1 MTQVS
6 VSSTPSVFATFVR
19 GGTSK
24 ALFFHEKDIPAPG
37 EARDKFLIRVMGS
50 PDPSQIDGMG
60 GARIVTSKVAIIR
73 PSERPDADVD
83 YTFAQIGLGEAEV
96 SYDGNCG
103 NISSGVG
110 PFSINERLLKTN
122 DWKDGRRVVRIYNT
136 GKDAVL
142 VAHVH
147 VDKSTGRALEKGDY
161 AISGC
166 PGTGAPILMDYSKT
180 ASPKNVLPTG
190 NVIDQLDCTFG
201 TVKATFCEVGNP
213 IVFVTADS
221 LGIKGSEVVSA
232 IDSNKDLIARV
243 REIRGRMA
251 MKLGKCSDWT
261 QVDKQSPML
270 PMVALVSKST
280 STEGHIQ
287 SRLFLDNRCHPSMA
301 GTGGVCTAATS
312 RVTGSVVNWL
322 LTAEALKSCQL
333 VIQHPAGHL
342 PIQVHP
348 NNVVDAQFSAYYQT
362 AASWLYG
369 DAQGWAIYDHL
380 NDPAVH
386 SLCDKIT
393 IEGKRLPND
402 LITTMI
408 VTARGGITQEMTL
421 ERPKWQEPERPPQN
435 AEVMQKFRSLAILVL
450 GNKKTEKELEWA
462 GREGRVLGFTE
473 KQCIHPL
480 QVDVVHRAFEP
491 SEASIWWAV
500 RVRDGDEEARS
511 KGKGAWKLDGK
522 MIDAPV
528 AKRALALIE
537 RATLC
542 GIDLSKFEKLLE
554 HIVSGPSVPENNEA
568 PLQTVTLSIS
578 QENNSN
584 DSTIEISARSPSP
597 STDSAALPTLFFGE
611 SNFLTLVPG
620 GPRQS
625 KSQDDQGKQPS
636 RLVFPINQTPQSAL
650 EGDSPASIE
659 HLSPGTTRYLRDEG
673 ALTTPSLHACIPA
686 LEAYFT
692 WFHPCFPILDR
703 SDFVR
708 KLALSQVSYILL
720 HSMLFVGAT
729 YCDEATIT
737 SMGFSSRTQAKSL
750 LYTRARLLF
759 HADWERDQITLIQS
773 LFLMSFWRGG
783 PSDVR
788 DVRYWLGVAIGM
800 AESYGLH
807 RTTRFVTRD
816 AQKARL
822 RRRIWWSIY
831 VRERQASAS
840 LGLPSRIRDNDC
852 DVEPLSESDLES
864 DIETQDGLQFGSCK
878 PEHKTYAVNM
888 AKLARILG
896 QVIDLNF
903 APGRKPSTPEQLRD
917 IDDALQQWKVRLP
930 DEINQGV
937 EDGTASV
944 WGHLLHLAYKYV
956 MLW

>member
-110 PFSINERLLKTN
+110 PFSINEGLLKTN

-142 VAHVH
+142 VAHVQ

-221 LGIKGSEVVSA
+221 FGIKGSEVVSA

-243 REIRGRMA
+243 REVRGRMA

-312 RVTGSVVNWL
+312 RITGSVVNRL
-322 LTAEALKSCQL
+322 LTTEALKSYQL

-342 PIQVHP
+342 PIQVKTKNDGGDDKLPSFEALGFVRTARYLFQGQLFVPADLEDNDMSNQETVTNESGTRAKHALDDQASNNQVGNPEQGSAQDFEVTKRLASFVQKTIFEGISPEAIERLRQCLMDFSGVGELGAKVGESSPVFLKGIEAVTAEASGRNVVFGTDKRFPAQYAAFLNAAYAHTLDFDDTHTGGIIHVGVTIMATALAEAESHPDLTLKDLLLAVAVGYEVSCRIAIALGVSSWHRGFHNTSVAGIFGAVATLSKLRHLDAKQIENAFGLAVSFASGSMQYLENGSWNKRLHPAKAAHDSFIVVAMAQAGVLGAAKPIEGKYGLIAAHTDTPNAKVNVDDLGQRWEFVNTGLKPYPACRVTHTSIELASLLSTKTKSKAEEISKIHITMDEACFPIVGVPTLNKVHP

-408 VTARGGITQEMTL
+408 VTARDGTTQEMTL

-435 AEVMQKFRSLAILVL
+435 TEVMQKFRSLAILVL
-450 GNKKTEKELEWA
+450 GNEKTEKVIEFVT
-462 GREGRVLGFTE
+462 GT
-473 KQCIHPL
+473 
-480 QVDVVHRAFEP
+480 
-491 SEASIWWAV
+491 
-500 RVRDGDEEARS
+500 
-511 KGKGAWKLDGK
+511 
-522 MIDAPV
+522 IDAPV
-528 AKRALALIE
+528 SQLTE
-537 RATLC
+537 
-542 GIDLSKFEKLLE
+542 LL
-554 HIVSGPSVPENNEA
+554 
-568 PLQTVTLSIS
+568 
-578 QENNSN
+578 
-584 DSTIEISARSPSP
+584 
-597 STDSAALPTLFFGE
+597 
-611 SNFLTLVPG
+611 
-620 GPRQS
+620 
-625 KSQDDQGKQPS
+625 
-636 RLVFPINQTPQSAL
+636 
-650 EGDSPASIE
+650 
-659 HLSPGTTRYLRDEG
+659 
-673 ALTTPSLHACIPA
+673 
-686 LEAYFT
+686 
-692 WFHPCFPILDR
+692 
-703 SDFVR
+703 
-708 KLALSQVSYILL
+708 
-720 HSMLFVGAT
+720 
-729 YCDEATIT
+729 
-737 SMGFSSRTQAKSL
+737 
-750 LYTRARLLF
+750 
-759 HADWERDQITLIQS
+759 
-773 LFLMSFWRGG
+773 
-783 PSDVR
+783 
-788 DVRYWLGVAIGM
+788 
-800 AESYGLH
+800 
-807 RTTRFVTRD
+807 
-816 AQKARL
+816 
-822 RRRIWWSIY
+822 
-831 VRERQASAS
+831 
-840 LGLPSRIRDNDC
+840 
-852 DVEPLSESDLES
+852 
-864 DIETQDGLQFGSCK
+864 
-878 PEHKTYAVNM
+878 
-888 AKLARILG
+888 
-896 QVIDLNF
+896 
-903 APGRKPSTPEQLRD
+903 
-917 IDDALQQWKVRLP
+917 
-930 DEINQGV
+930 
-937 EDGTASV
+937 
-944 WGHLLHLAYKYV
+944 
-956 MLW
+956 